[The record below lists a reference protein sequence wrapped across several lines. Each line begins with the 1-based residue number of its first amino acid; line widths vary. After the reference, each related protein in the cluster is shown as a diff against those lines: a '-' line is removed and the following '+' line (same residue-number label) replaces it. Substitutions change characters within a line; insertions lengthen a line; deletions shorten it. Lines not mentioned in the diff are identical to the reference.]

1 MYNNKTTVIHHNL
14 QASKMTHVKIP
25 QDRIGAVIGPE
36 GRVKKLIENKSS
48 SILDIDSESGV
59 VEIIP
64 GDDPIKSMRAADVVR
79 AIGRGFNPDKTIE
92 LLDDDFL
99 MLDVIDLS
107 RSAGTPKELLRLKG
121 RIIGKGGKTRE
132 IAESMIGVKISIYGK
147 TASVIGHPEQNQI
160 IRTAIEMLINGAN
173 HGSVYSFLE
182 KKRHELLRSQLDS
195 Y

>member
-1 MYNNKTTVIHHNL
+1 
-14 QASKMTHVKIP
+14 MTHVKIP

-132 IAESMIGVKISIYGK
+132 VAESMIGVKISIYGK

-160 IRTAIEMLINGAN
+160 IRTAIEMLINGAT